1 MVHAFLKR
9 STVKGYPREELL
21 VRCGLL
27 LHKLS
32 FFLPCQN
39 MVVVLPHEVAHFS
52 EDRDVHMTRLVRIA
66 LLVTVLGV
74 LVSCASSTH
83 HSMDVLSMTGTVEGH
98 LDTCSAQGFPGLPP
112 YSTGTVNVYKASVYA
127 KVFKSG
133 VEHALQSQDS
143 LAKAT
148 TSPNHPFRF
157 VLPEGS
163 YTLVGT
169 YAMPGSNAR
178 SVITVQV
185 KQGAVQH
192 ANLPDMCK

>member
-1 MVHAFLKR
+1 MH
-9 STVKGYPREELL
+9 
-21 VRCGLL
+21 
-27 LHKLS
+27 
-32 FFLPCQN
+32 
-39 MVVVLPHEVAHFS
+39 
-52 EDRDVHMTRLVRIA
+52 RDLRIA
-66 LLVTVLGV
+66 LLVAVLGV
-74 LVSCASSTH
+74 LVSCAGPTQHSSH
-83 HSMDVLSMTGTVEGH
+83 VLSMTGTVEGH
-98 LDTCSAQGFPGLPP
+98 LDTCAGMIFPGIPP
-112 YSTGTVNVYKASVYA
+112 YSTGTVTVYRASVYA
-127 KVFKSG
+127 KVFKSD

-178 SVITVQV
+178 SVITVRV
-185 KQGAVQH
+185 KRGAVQH